1 MAQCQS
7 VILEDQGL
15 GFNLQRRLFG
25 KKGLRDAPEPTRR
38 NTSRLIIFDRLLVHL
53 VDANLKEAQI

>member
-25 KKGLRDAPEPTRR
+25 KKGLRDAPRTDTEEH
-38 NTSRLIIFDRLLVHL
+38 VK
-53 VDANLKEAQI
+53 VDNF